1 MKYKCL
7 RLFTLYLL
15 FAFVCCF
22 AACGDRQTSSADV
35 PPTTLSSDIDF
46 DEGALL
52 VSFAR
57 SAVNGRNVYL
67 AAWNDSGALLGYTTV
82 SGAVLETAVAQL
94 TWHTCEAPEAGTA
107 VYWTAQIPESRA
119 LLTLW
124 PEEAVVCLKQNGE
137 QQYFTSGDESL
148 TALLPTPEDALTS
161 QDDAY
166 ARETLHSAAG
176 PDAAAVLLEN
186 LAKNLSEPWND
197 PATGLQN
204 ARPGELLHQEESGGS
219 LRLDFTYRVLP
230 AAAPDSEAYIA
241 WGAGNG
247 VILEDGW
254 IENTRAAV
262 ALTDGLG
269 FWHLTVVATG
279 L

>member
-1 MKYKCL
+1 M
-7 RLFTLYLL
+7 
-15 FAFVCCF
+15 
-22 AACGDRQTSSADV
+22 

-107 VYWTAQIPESRA
+107 VYWTVQIPESRA

-124 PEEAVVCLKQNGE
+124 PEEAVVCLNQNGE

-166 ARETLHSAAG
+166 ARETLHSA
-176 PDAAAVLLEN
+176 
-186 LAKNLSEPWND
+186 
-197 PATGLQN
+197 
-204 ARPGELLHQEESGGS
+204 RPGRTPPPRCWRIWQRICRSPGTI
-219 LRLDFTYRVLP
+219 RL
-230 AAAPDSEAYIA
+230 PDCRTP
-241 WGAGNG
+241 G
-247 VILEDGW
+247 
-254 IENTRAAV
+254 RASCCARKKAV
-262 ALTDGLG
+262 AVSGWTSP
-269 FWHLTVVATG
+269 TVFYPLRRRTPKPILPGARGTA
-279 L
+279 